1 MATRKTHNSLTL
13 YMEVFVP
20 SPNQPADKTT
30 SPTHQSFQWITGIG
44 QNEPLA
50 DFVELTRDISAGIN
64 TCLQIVFASDL
75 EHANNEDADPG
86 CTSPPSIDKISADT
100 LLRFSIAA
108 SALLR
113 RESDA
118 HIQRLNNMQTR

>member
-1 MATRKTHNSLTL
+1 MPNSTKSNHK
-13 YMEVFVP
+13 P
-20 SPNQPADKTT
+20 IQ
-30 SPTHQSFQWITGIG
+30 PTHQDFRWITGVG
-44 QNEPLA
+44 QSEQMA
-50 DFVELTRDISAGIN
+50 DFVELTRDIAAGIN
-64 TCLQIVFASDL
+64 TCLQIVFASNL
-75 EHANNEDADPG
+75 EHANNEDADPD